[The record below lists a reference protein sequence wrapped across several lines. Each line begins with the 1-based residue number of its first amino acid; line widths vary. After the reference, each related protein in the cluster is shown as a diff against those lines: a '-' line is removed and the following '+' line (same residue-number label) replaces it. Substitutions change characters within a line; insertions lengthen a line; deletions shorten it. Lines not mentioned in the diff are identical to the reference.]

1 MLKDDFNFSPTRI
14 ELVSIIFMYDKR
26 KVFEGDL
33 SFLNLGDLLQLLST
47 DSRTGILTLYNSSFN
62 EPGIIYIK
70 NGNPFDASSQNLQG
84 IKALY
89 SLFGWISGRFE
100 FVQEDFTRIDC
111 IKKRMMAI
119 VLDALRVLDEGGI
132 NKYNDN
138 DINKEIDNNPKGC
151 CSSIKGPFIEY
162 SSVVDEDE
170 YPDGSNIVTQGRHGN
185 WLWVILDGYVDIC
198 KQTENGKTLIM
209 TSGPGAFIGNL
220 STILQPDNTR
230 SATAIANGQVQL
242 GVIDT
247 QKIYNELSYIDD
259 EFKKVIISFDN
270 RLKKVTDRFTDF
282 KSGLNKNEDL
292 PKNTKILINQGDNV
306 QKVFKIIQGEAYI
319 VKKTESKATYLMT
332 LGKDDYIG
340 NIPFLSL
347 DYEPF
352 SMSIYATD
360 NLKLDIIDL
369 DKLNSE
375 YEKLSVTVKNIIE
388 YTSMCI
394 SVTTKNACA
403 QIILM

>member
-1 MLKDDFNFSPTRI
+1 MFKDDINFTPTRI
-14 ELVSIIFMYDKR
+14 ELVTIISMHDKK
-26 KVFEGDL
+26 KVIEGDL

-47 DSRTGILTLYNSSFN
+47 DSRTGILTLYNSNFN

-70 NGNPFDASSQNLQG
+70 NGNPYDASSKSLKG
-84 IKALY
+84 INALY

-100 FVQEDFTRIDC
+100 FVQEDFNKIDC
-111 IKKRMMAI
+111 IKKRMMAV

-132 NKYNDN
+132 KKYNDS
-138 DINKEIDNNPKGC
+138 DSEKETDKIVKSLV
-151 CSSIKGPFIEY
+151 SSIKGPFIEY

-170 YPDGSNIVTQGRHGN
+170 YPDGANIVTQGRHGN
-185 WLWVILDGYVDIC
+185 WLWVILDGNVDIF
-198 KQTENGKTLIM
+198 KQSENGDTLVL
-209 TSGPGAFIGNL
+209 TSGPGAFIGTL

-230 SATAIANGQVQL
+230 SASAIAHGQVQL

-270 RLKKVTDRFTDF
+270 RLKKITNRFAEI
-282 KSGLNKNEDL
+282 KSGVDKNIGL
-292 PKNTKILINQGDNV
+292 HKPSKILINQGDKV

-319 VKKTESKATYLMT
+319 VKKTESNFIYIMT
-332 LGKDDYIG
+332 LGKDDFIG

-347 DYEPF
+347 DYEPY
-352 SMSIYATD
+352 SMSVYASD
-360 NLKLDIIDL
+360 DLKLDVIDL
-369 DKLNSE
+369 DKITTE
-375 YEKLSVTVKNIIE
+375 YEKLSITVKNIIE

-394 SVTTKNACA
+394 SVTTNNSCS
-403 QIILM
+403 

>member
-1 MLKDDFNFSPTRI
+1 MFENDINFSPTRI
-14 ELVSIIFMYDKR
+14 ELVSIISMHVKK

-47 DSRTGILTLYNSSFN
+47 DSRTGILTLYNSNFN

-70 NGNPFDASSQNLQG
+70 NGNPYDASSQNLKG
-84 IKALY
+84 ISALY

-100 FVQEDFTRIDC
+100 FIQEDFNRIDC

-119 VLDALRVLDEGGI
+119 VLDALRVLDEGDI
-132 NKYNDN
+132 KKYNDN
-138 DINKEIDNNPKGC
+138 DSEKENNKVIKSLV
-151 CSSIKGPFIEY
+151 SSIKGPFIEY

-170 YPDGSNIVTQGRHGN
+170 YPDGANIVTQGRHGN
-185 WLWVILDGYVDIC
+185 WLWVILDGYVDIY
-198 KQTENGKTLIM
+198 KQSENGKTLVL
-209 TSGPGAFIGNL
+209 TSGPGAFIGSL
-220 STILQPDNTR
+220 STIIQPDNTR
-230 SATAIANGQVQL
+230 SASAIAHGQVQL

-270 RLKKVTDRFTDF
+270 RLKKVTKRFADI
-282 KSGLNKNEDL
+282 KSGIEKNEGL
-292 PKNTKILINQGDNV
+292 PKNSKILINQGDNV
-306 QKVFKIIQGEAYI
+306 QKVFKIIQGDAYI
-319 VKKTESKATYLMT
+319 VKKTDSNLTYIMS
-332 LGKDDYIG
+332 LGKDDFIG

-352 SMSIYATD
+352 SMSVYATD

-375 YEKLSVTVKNIIE
+375 YEKLSSTVKNIIE

-394 SVTTKNACA
+394 SVTTNNACS
-403 QIILM
+403 

>member
-1 MLKDDFNFSPTRI
+1 MFKDDINFSSTRI
-14 ELVSIIFMYDKR
+14 ELVSIISMYVKK

-47 DSRTGILTLYNSSFN
+47 DSRTGILTLYNSNFN

-70 NGNPFDASSQNLQG
+70 NGNPYDASSQNLKG
-84 IKALY
+84 INALY

-100 FVQEDFTRIDC
+100 FIQEDFDRIDC

-132 NKYNDN
+132 KKYNDN
-138 DINKEIDNNPKGC
+138 DSEKENNKIIKSLV
-151 CSSIKGPFIEY
+151 SSIKGPFIEY
-162 SSVVDEDE
+162 SSVVDEDD
-170 YPDGSNIVTQGRHGN
+170 YPDGANIVTQGRHGN
-185 WLWVILDGYVDIC
+185 WLWVILDGYVDIF
-198 KQTENGKTLIM
+198 KQTENGKTLVL
-209 TSGPGAFIGNL
+209 TSGPGAFIGSL
-220 STILQPDNTR
+220 STIIQPDNTR
-230 SATAIANGQVQL
+230 SASAIAHGQVQL

-247 QKIYNELSYIDD
+247 QKIYNELSYIDE

-270 RLKKVTDRFTDF
+270 RLKKVTKRLVDIKTGID
-282 KSGLNKNEDL
+282 KNDGL
-292 PKNTKILINQGDNV
+292 PKYSKILISQGDNV
-306 QKVFKIIQGEAYI
+306 QKVFKIIQGDAYI
-319 VKKTESKATYLMT
+319 VKKTESNLTYIMS

-352 SMSIYATD
+352 SMSVYATD

-369 DKLNSE
+369 EKLNSE
-375 YEKLSVTVKNIIE
+375 YEKLSITVKNIIE

-394 SVTTKNACA
+394 SVTTNNACS
-403 QIILM
+403 